1 MTENWRT
8 KTARVLAGT
17 PPPSF
22 GRAISLPFSLTEET
36 RIWSLRSRAMTASLL
51 SATRSPE
58 TALPS
63 RFLPFQT

>member
-17 PPPSF
+17 PPPNF
-22 GRAISLPFSLTEET
+22 GMAISLPFSLTEDT

-51 SATRSPE
+51 SATRSPD

-63 RFLPFQT
+63 RVLPFQT